1 MNSGIAE
8 DVWNKMLEEVD
19 VDGSG
24 EIDFAEFSL
33 MMRNIVAGH

>member
-1 MNSGIAE
+1 
-8 DVWNKMLEEVD
+8 VWNTIIAEVD

-33 MMRNIVAGH
+33 MMRNILAGN